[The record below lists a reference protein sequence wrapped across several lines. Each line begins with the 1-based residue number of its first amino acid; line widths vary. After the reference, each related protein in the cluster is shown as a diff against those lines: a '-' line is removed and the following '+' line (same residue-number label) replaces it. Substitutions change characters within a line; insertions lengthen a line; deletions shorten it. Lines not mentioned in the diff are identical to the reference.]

1 MAVTL
6 QHARGTGERGNASVI
21 AMLKP
26 ILSVSCVM
34 NRECWLRWKRY
45 ITRYL
50 YQKVVHM
57 TEQTL
62 LVSASPVTQGFMQRE
77 VTDGTEERV
86 TRMSKDETYR
96 YFTENPFLL
105 CV

>member
-1 MAVTL
+1 
-6 QHARGTGERGNASVI
+6 
-21 AMLKP
+21 
-26 ILSVSCVM
+26 
-34 NRECWLRWKRY
+34 
-45 ITRYL
+45 
-50 YQKVVHM
+50 M